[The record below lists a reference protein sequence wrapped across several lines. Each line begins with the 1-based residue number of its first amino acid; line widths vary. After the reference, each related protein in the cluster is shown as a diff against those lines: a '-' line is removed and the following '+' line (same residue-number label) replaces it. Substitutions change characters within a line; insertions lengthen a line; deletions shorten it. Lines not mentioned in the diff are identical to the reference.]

1 MQAVTE
7 RHALLIHNTLLFKT
21 KKEVLGIIAASG
33 YPELLQ
39 ETVSCAH
46 TESKTKLQPHC
57 GVCSQCIDRRFA
69 SEAASLHNYDLMSR
83 YEKDIFREPLDEG
96 IERTHVENYVRFA
109 LRLEGLQSSDA
120 FFRDFPDLFDCLPTT
135 GDVEAFAQA
144 LWELF
149 QRHQQ

>member
-46 TESKTKLQPHC
+46 TEGKTKQQPHC

-69 SEAASLHNYDLMSR
+69 TEAAGLVEHDLSSR
-83 YEKDIFREPLDEG
+83 YEIDIFEHA
-96 IERTHVENYVRFA
+96 IEKPADQLQAESYVRFA
-109 LRLEGLQSSDA
+109 QRLEGISTASEFLEA
-120 FFRDFPDLFDCLPTT
+120 FPDLYDCLPD
-135 GDVEAFAQA
+135 GD
-144 LWELF
+144 
-149 QRHQQ
+149 